1 MRLEGSRSWQT
12 MAVVALVGC
21 VVAAGCGDDDD
32 EGSSGQAAKPAS
44 LAIKATGPKGAAQF
58 TVPKKAPAGAVTVE
72 FANNAKEPLDS
83 QLVKV
88 EGEHSYDEVAT
99 ELGKA
104 VRGKA
109 VADWFV
115 AAGGVATVEPGKTG
129 SVTQDFEPGTYYVL
143 GGSKLPS
150 RRPGSTWPLGKGR
163 PSPRPD
169 GTVVATE
176 YKFTGDGLKAGK
188 GKVELRNDGGN
199 WHHFLAA
206 PLKKGAT
213 LAQAK
218 KYLQTE
224 KGTPPLSEENGLETT
239 VMDPDIAQVVDV
251 NLKPGRYAFFCF
263 VADREGGPP
272 HVQKKGIVSE
282 VKVEK

>member
-1 MRLEGSRSWQT
+1 
-12 MAVVALVGC
+12 MALVALAGC
-21 VVAAGCGDDDD
+21 VIVTGCGDDDD
-32 EGSSGQAAKPAS
+32 EGSSGQSAKPGS
-44 LAIKATGPKGAAQF
+44 LAVKATGPKGAAQF

-72 FANNAKEPLDS
+72 FTNNAKEPLDS

-88 EGEHSYDEVAT
+88 EGEHSYDEVAA

-143 GGSKLPS
+143 GGNKAPKSPARFDVAS
-150 RRPGSTWPLGKGR
+150 GEGSTLPET
-163 PSPRPD
+163 D

-213 LAQAK
+213 IAQAK

-224 KGTPPLSEENGLETT
+224 KGAPPFSEENGVETT
-239 VMDPDIAQVVDV
+239 VMNPGVAQVVDV
-251 NLKPGRYAFFCF
+251 ELKPGRYAFFCF

-272 HVQKKGIVSE
+272 HVQKGMVSE